1 MSIPLASLNF
11 EPRLSGRKPSNSM
24 KTIIGMP
31 RWMFWSLLSA
41 VLFVLLSPFVAVA
54 MRGDTTVPV
63 RPGERVTV
71 VADTVNGSARDLTR
85 QEAKDVVRAL
95 EILLKYAPSK
105 YNSSISLTFGSNSF
119 IMNSSATIPTKAD
132 DLRFEAR
139 RLDRAAGEK
148 RDEAD
153 KIEKEQEEI
162 EWARSV
168 LEKWKL
174 KVASID

>member
-1 MSIPLASLNF
+1 
-11 EPRLSGRKPSNSM
+11 M

-105 YNSSISLTFGSNSF
+105 YNPSNTVISGTGSF
-119 IMNSSATIPTKAD
+119 VFMTNSSATIPTKAD